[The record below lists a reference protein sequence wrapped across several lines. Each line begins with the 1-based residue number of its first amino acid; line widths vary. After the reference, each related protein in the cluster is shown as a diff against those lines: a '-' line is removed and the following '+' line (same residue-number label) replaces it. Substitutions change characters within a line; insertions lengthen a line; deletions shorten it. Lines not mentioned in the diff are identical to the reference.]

1 MTKYIIR
8 ITVAEELQNNTASK
22 ALTTCIYCVECSD
35 MAEALRKAERY
46 AFFQLDE
53 EKADY
58 ISHVD
63 VEMVEA

>member
-1 MTKYIIR
+1 MSKYIIR
-8 ITVAEELQNNTASK
+8 ITVAEELQDSSK
-22 ALTTCIYCVECSD
+22 SLTTCIYCVECSN